1 MKKVFLGAL
10 VIAALSSCTDNT
22 RVKNFG
28 GTAVLNLRSDQKL
41 VNVTWKNDE
50 LWVLTK
56 TRTSADTSYNTYN
69 FSEKSSWGVI
79 EGTYTIVETK

>member
-1 MKKVFLGAL
+1 MKKVFLSAL
-10 VIAALSSCTDNT
+10 VLAAFSSCTDNT

-28 GTAVLNLRSDQKL
+28 GTAVLNLQSDQKL

-56 TRTSADTSYNTYN
+56 TRTTADTSYDTYN

-79 EGTYTIVETK
+79 EGTYTIIETK

>member
-10 VIAALSSCTDNT
+10 VIVALSSCTDNT

-56 TRTSADTSYNTYN
+56 TRTVADTSYNTYN

-79 EGTYTIVETK
+79 EGTYTIIESK